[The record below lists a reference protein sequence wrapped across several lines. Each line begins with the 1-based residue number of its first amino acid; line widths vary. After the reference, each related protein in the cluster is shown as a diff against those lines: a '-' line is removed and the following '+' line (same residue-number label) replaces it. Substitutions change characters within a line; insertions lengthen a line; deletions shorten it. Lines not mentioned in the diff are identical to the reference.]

1 MTDKAET
8 ILKKCVFEDP
18 TVCNRCFAA
27 SSLKQDRT
35 NAVSSVTP
43 CSEDECGQLG
53 ISMESEP
60 ISSTAIEPRSDRLLQ
75 LLQDRD
81 YDVDQ
86 VWFRRATEEYAEK
99 YAPEEVFI
107 KAIAFGTGELD
118 TAQLEPDQ
126 EQTSDTEDQS
136 SGEDRVFHSA
146 IECIK
151 ECPRTREDMQ
161 KFDDYNVVRDDLGVL
176 EVVMTNTYDICY
188 LTDPDVF
195 MDKHGVDEVGSHEPQ
210 SVISVALNYNW
221 SLLTNASA
229 GTISGWIN
237 DIDDIFS
244 DHILSEA
251 VLNARVPHLSDEKV
265 EFRHSGFWP
274 LIKRRKVQPI
284 LGTLRK
290 NNERPLSLEE
300 ISERVNED
308 ENVVKKLLRI
318 EYLSTGA
325 VKQASGGWSYV
336 PEEDRDPVHA
346 HWRND

>member
-1 MTDKAET
+1 
-8 ILKKCVFEDP
+8 
-18 TVCNRCFAA
+18 
-27 SSLKQDRT
+27 
-35 NAVSSVTP
+35 
-43 CSEDECGQLG
+43 
-53 ISMESEP
+53 
-60 ISSTAIEPRSDRLLQ
+60 
-75 LLQDRD
+75 
-81 YDVDQ
+81 
-86 VWFRRATEEYAEK
+86 
-99 YAPEEVFI
+99 
-107 KAIAFGTGELD
+107 
-118 TAQLEPDQ
+118 
-126 EQTSDTEDQS
+126 
-136 SGEDRVFHSA
+136 
-146 IECIK
+146 
-151 ECPRTREDMQ
+151 
-161 KFDDYNVVRDDLGVL
+161 
-176 EVVMTNTYDICY
+176 
-188 LTDPDVF
+188 
-195 MDKHGVDEVGSHEPQ
+195 
-210 SVISVALNYNW
+210 
-221 SLLTNASA
+221 LLTNASA